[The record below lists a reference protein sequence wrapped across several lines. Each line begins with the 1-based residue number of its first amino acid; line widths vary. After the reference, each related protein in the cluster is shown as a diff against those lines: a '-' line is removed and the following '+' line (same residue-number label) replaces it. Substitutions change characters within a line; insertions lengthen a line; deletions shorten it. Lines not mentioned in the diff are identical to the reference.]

1 MNAAGGSPVSPGAS
15 APPAGQA
22 HAIRVRRI
30 HEPPLPDD
38 GARVLVDRL
47 WPRGVRK
54 TAAALGLWLKEV
66 VLSAPLVSRGRGTAP
81 AKPAPCRREAV
92 SR

>member
-1 MNAAGGSPVSPGAS
+1 MNAAGGSPVLPGTS
-15 APPAGQA
+15 APPAGQV

-30 HEPPLPDD
+30 YEPPLPDG

-54 TAAALGLWLKEV
+54 QAAALDLWLMEV
-66 VLSAPLVSRGRGTAP
+66 ALSAPLVSRGRGTAA
-81 AKPAPCRREAV
+81 AKPAPCRRGAG
-92 SR
+92 SP